1 MSAPKHTPG
10 PWALTNSREVFSKAS
25 GDPICVVSWGFTP
38 LDRQVAKADARL
50 IAAAPDMLEA
60 LNAAY
65 DFIMREYASAEAGAL
80 EGDPL
85 SKEARAIRDTIVS
98 AIAKAEGRS

>member
-1 MSAPKHTPG
+1 MSDVTHTPG
-10 PWALTNSREVFSKAS
+10 PWTLTNSREVFSKAS

-50 IAAAPDMLEA
+50 LAAAPELLAA
-60 LNAAY
+60 LKEIRRIAA
-65 DFIMREYASAEAGAL
+65 DIPAIERNPRFADASRDAL
-80 EGDPL
+80 
-85 SKEARAIRDTIVS
+85 A